1 MHRLVVNYHQP
12 ADPDAFDAHYA
23 GTHAPLAARIPG
35 LRSFTT
41 GHCASFDGSTPAY
54 YMVAELVFESA
65 ADMAAGM
72 GSAEGRGRGG
82 RPAELRRPRG
92 HDAELRGRQPAL
104 TVTLPRAPT
113 LSSRMWCGR
122 LETYRV
128 QPKGAST
135 WLVRPVLV
143 PIPLRDRSSPVP
155 DKAEEML
162 DELTAMFAAD
172 PARRP
177 ARLSWTGG
185 PGSLTTSPTRHVR

>member
-72 GSAEGRGRGG
+72 GSAEGAAAVADLPNFAGRG
-82 RPAELRRPRG
+82 
-92 HDAELRGRQPAL
+92 
-104 TVTLPRAPT
+104 VTMLNYEDVN
-113 LSSRMWCGR
+113 R
-122 LETYRV
+122 L
-128 QPKGAST
+128 
-135 WLVRPVLV
+135 
-143 PIPLRDRSSPVP
+143 
-155 DKAEEML
+155 
-162 DELTAMFAAD
+162 
-172 PARRP
+172 
-177 ARLSWTGG
+177 
-185 PGSLTTSPTRHVR
+185 